1 MSLAVQGDDIFL
13 HNLARCA
20 IATALS
26 TPTAGVGWSIA
37 FSASWFAQ
45 KKDARP
51 VGGRGI
57 SAFPV
62 RFLLRRIFLIDP
74 DVAGTR
80 AEIDLPSQSIPFW
93 GGQKKNAL
101 VGRFFTQAQLVVN
114 LPK

>member
-37 FSASWFAQ
+37 FIASWFAQ

-57 SAFPV
+57 SAFSS
-62 RFLLRRIFLIDP
+62 RFYSENLLLESLRSTDQSMLTYESLVI
-74 DVAGTR
+74 
-80 AEIDLPSQSIPFW
+80 PS
-93 GGQKKNAL
+93 
-101 VGRFFTQAQLVVN
+101 
-114 LPK
+114 

>member
-26 TPTAGVGWSIA
+26 NPTAGLGWSIA
-37 FSASWFAQ
+37 FIASWFAQ
-45 KKDARP
+45 KKDAKP

-57 SAFPV
+57 SVFSV
-62 RFLLRRIFLIDP
+62 RVFLRRIFLIDP

-93 GGQKKNAL
+93 GAKKRLREAL
-101 VGRFFTQAQLVVN
+101 I
-114 LPK
+114 